1 MPDLLSK
8 RPKESDGVDN
18 VVVVDGIPIVGSE
31 RLEKLKGVLRKIFSK
46 VRFSYFFKKIVW
58 LGLNKEKCFENLF
71 FV

>member
-46 VRFSYFFKKIVW
+46 VSFFTLKKTVG
-58 LGLNKEKCFENLF
+58 LGTNT
-71 FV
+71 

>member
-18 VVVVDGIPIVGSE
+18 VVVVDGIPIVGAE

-46 VRFSYFFKKIVW
+46 VNDVTNFSLVV
-58 LGLNKEKCFENLF
+58 NS
-71 FV
+71 FVPMMLR